1 MDNYTKGAVE
11 EYLERNRKS
20 LVELFN
26 DSQFPQGAVDDV
38 EQHIESHLES
48 IRQSIEK
55 DLLTDNAYATLLM
68 ELEAKK
74 RKIDDSTFYVS
85 LTDIAKMK
93 DIKNPSYVIQGW
105 LRDRNTL
112 GFLYLWEREHNRDF
126 YEMGY
131 HKVKRNL
138 SDPSF
143 TLTAKIWKEQTG
155 ATGII
160 SKQGNGG
167 GTFAHRD
174 IAIDFYEW
182 VFPEKRYE
190 LVKLIAG
197 KAAFFESVQGEIKQ
211 MKIDEPKE
219 N

>member
-1 MDNYTKGAVE
+1 MDSYTKGAVE
-11 EYLERNRKS
+11 EYLERHRKS
-20 LVELFN
+20 LEELYN
-26 DSQFPQGAVDDV
+26 NPTFPRGVVDDI
-38 EQHIESHLES
+38 EQHIESRLENV
-48 IRQSIEK
+48 RQSIEK
-55 DLLTDNAYATLLM
+55 DLLTNNAYATLLM
-68 ELEAKK
+68 ELEAKE
-74 RKIDDSTFYVS
+74 RKLDDSTFYVS

-93 DIKNPSYVIQGW
+93 DSKNPSYVIQGW
-105 LRDRNTL
+105 LRDRNTIE
-112 GFLYLWEREHNRDF
+112 FLHLWEREHNRDF
-126 YEMGY
+126 YEMGF

-174 IAIDFYEW
+174 IAIDFYAW
-182 VFPEKRYE
+182 VFPKKRYE

-197 KAAFFESVQGEIKQ
+197 KAAFFESVQGEINQ
-211 MKIDEPKE
+211 MKIERPEED
-219 N
+219 

>member
-1 MDNYTKGAVE
+1 MDE
-11 EYLERNRKS
+11 
-20 LVELFN
+20 LVN
-26 DSQFPQGAVDDV
+26 NGIIDQSD
-38 EQHIESHLES
+38 IESRQVE

-74 RKIDDSTFYVS
+74 RKIDDTTFYVS
-85 LTDIAKMK
+85 LTDIAKAK
-93 DIKNPSYVIQGW
+93 DPKNPSYVIQGW

-112 GFLYLWEREHNRDF
+112 ELLSLWEREHNPDF
-126 YEMGY
+126 FEMGY
-131 HKVKRNL
+131 QRVKRTL
-138 SDPSF
+138 SNPSF
-143 TLTAKIWKEQTG
+143 TLTGKIWKEQTG

-174 IAIDFYEW
+174 IAIDFYAW

-197 KAAFFESVQGEIKQ
+197 KAAFFETIQGEIKQ
-211 MKIDEPKE
+211 MKVKPSSVY
-219 N
+219 

>member
-11 EYLERNRKS
+11 EYLERSRKS
-20 LVELFN
+20 LLELFN
-26 DSQFPQGAVDDV
+26 DPSFPQGAVVD
-38 EQHIESHLES
+38 IESRLEG

-55 DLLTDNAYATLLM
+55 DLLTDNAYATLIM

-85 LTDIAKMK
+85 LTDIAKIK
-93 DIKNPSYVIQGW
+93 VPKNPSYVIQGW

-174 IAIDFYEW
+174 IAIDFYAW

-197 KAAFFESVQGEIKQ
+197 KSAFFETVQYEIAQIKV
-211 MKIDEPKE
+211 KTSE

>member
-11 EYLERNRKS
+11 EYLERSRKS
-20 LVELFN
+20 LLELFN
-26 DSQFPQGAVDDV
+26 DPSFPQGAVVD
-38 EQHIESHLES
+38 IESHLEG

-55 DLLTDNAYATLLM
+55 DLLTDNAYATLIM

-85 LTDIAKMK
+85 LTDIAKIK
-93 DIKNPSYVIQGW
+93 EPKNPSYVIQGW
-105 LRDRNTL
+105 LRDRSTL
-112 GFLYLWEREHNRDF
+112 GFLYFWEREHNRDF

-167 GTFAHRD
+167 GTFDKDRRCAPSQSGS
-174 IAIDFYEW
+174 Y
-182 VFPEKRYE
+182 
-190 LVKLIAG
+190 L
-197 KAAFFESVQGEIKQ
+197 
-211 MKIDEPKE
+211 
-219 N
+219 

>member
-11 EYLERNRKS
+11 EYLERHRKS
-20 LVELFN
+20 LEELYN
-26 DSQFPQGAVDDV
+26 DPTFPRGAVDNI
-38 EQHIESHLES
+38 EQHTESRLENV
-48 IRQSIEK
+48 RESIEK
-55 DLLTDNAYATLLM
+55 DLLTNNAYATLLI
-68 ELEAKK
+68 ELEVKE
-74 RKIDDSTFYVS
+74 RKLDDSTFYVS
-85 LTDIAKMK
+85 LTDIAKLK
-93 DIKNPSYVIQGW
+93 DSKNPSYVIQGW

-112 GFLYLWEREHNRDF
+112 GFLYLWEREHNRNF

-131 HKVKRNL
+131 HKLKRNL

-155 ATGII
+155 AIGII

-174 IAIDFYEW
+174 IAIDFYAW

-197 KAAFFESVQGEIKQ
+197 KAAFFESVQAEIQQ
-211 MKIDEPKE
+211 MKIDISEDD
-219 N
+219 

>member
-11 EYLERNRKS
+11 EYLERNREILDE
-20 LVELFN
+20 LVSN
-26 DSQFPQGAVDDV
+26 GIIDQSD
-38 EQHIESHLES
+38 IESRQVE

-55 DLLTDNAYATLLM
+55 DLLTNNAYATLLM

-85 LTDIAKMK
+85 LTDIAKME
-93 DIKNPSYVIQGW
+93 DPKNPSYVIQGW

-112 GFLYLWEREHNRDF
+112 ELLCLWEREHNPDF
-126 YEMGY
+126 FEMGY
-131 HKVKRNL
+131 QRVKRTL
-138 SDPSF
+138 SNPSF

-174 IAIDFYEW
+174 IAIDFYAW

-197 KAAFFESVQGEIKQ
+197 KAAFFETIQGEIKQ
-211 MKIDEPKE
+211 MKVDPSSVD
-219 N
+219 

>member
-20 LVELFN
+20 LLELFN
-26 DSQFPQGAVDDV
+26 DPSFPQGAVDDI
-38 EQHIESHLES
+38 EQHIESQLEGM
-48 IRQSIEK
+48 RRSIEK
-55 DLLTDNAYATLLM
+55 DLLTDNAYATLIM

-93 DIKNPSYVIQGW
+93 DNKNPSYVIQGW

-112 GFLYLWEREHNRDF
+112 EFLYLWEREHNRVF

-131 HKVKRNL
+131 HKVKKNL
-138 SDPSF
+138 SNPSF

-155 ATGII
+155 AIGII

-174 IAIDFYEW
+174 IAIEFYAW

-190 LVKLIAG
+190 LVKLLAG
-197 KAAFFESVQGEIKQ
+197 KAAFFESVQG
-211 MKIDEPKE
+211 
-219 N
+219 

>member
-11 EYLERNRKS
+11 EYLERSRKS
-20 LVELFN
+20 LLELFN
-26 DSQFPQGAVDDV
+26 DPSFPQSAVVD
-38 EQHIESHLES
+38 IENRLEG

-55 DLLTDNAYATLLM
+55 DLLTNNAYATLIM

-74 RKIDDSTFYVS
+74 RKINDSTFYVS

-93 DIKNPSYVIQGW
+93 DNKNPSYVIQAW

-112 GFLYLWEREHNRDF
+112 AFLYLWEREHNRNF
-126 YEMGY
+126 YEMGF
-131 HKVKRNL
+131 HKVNRNL

-143 TLTAKIWKEQTG
+143 TLTSKIWKEQTG
-155 ATGII
+155 AIGII

-174 IAIDFYEW
+174 IAIDFYAW
-182 VFPEKRYE
+182 VFPDKRYE

-197 KAAFFESVQGEIKQ
+197 KAAFFESVQSEIKQ
-211 MKIDEPKE
+211 MEIDISEDD
-219 N
+219 

>member
-11 EYLERNRKS
+11 EYLERHRKS
-20 LVELFN
+20 LEDLYN
-26 DSQFPQGAVDDV
+26 DPTFPQGAVDDI
-38 EQHIESHLES
+38 EQHIESRLENV
-48 IRQSIEK
+48 RQSIEK
-55 DLLTDNAYATLLM
+55 DLLNNNAYATLLM
-68 ELEAKK
+68 ELEAKE
-74 RKIDDSTFYVS
+74 RKLDDSTFYVS

-93 DIKNPSYVIQGW
+93 DSKNPSYVIHGW

-112 GFLYLWEREHNRDF
+112 EFLYLWECEHNPNF
-126 YEMGY
+126 HEMGF

-174 IAIDFYEW
+174 IAIDFYAW

-190 LVKLIAG
+190 LVKLIAA
-197 KAAFFESVQGEIKQ
+197 KAAFFESVKDEIKQ
-211 MKIDEPKE
+211 MKIDKPQED
-219 N
+219 

>member
-11 EYLERNRKS
+11 EYLERSRKS
-20 LVELFN
+20 LLELFN
-26 DSQFPQGAVDDV
+26 DPSFPQGAVDD
-38 EQHIESHLES
+38 IEKNIENRLEG

-55 DLLTDNAYATLLM
+55 DLLTDNAYATLIM

-85 LTDIAKMK
+85 LTDIAKIK
-93 DIKNPSYVIQGW
+93 DPKNPSYVIQGW

-126 YEMGY
+126 CEMGY

-143 TLTAKIWKEQTG
+143 TLTAKIWKERTA

-167 GTFAHRD
+167 GTFAYRD
-174 IAIDFYEW
+174 IAIDFYAW

-197 KAAFFESVQGEIKQ
+197 KVAFFEAVQHEIAQIKV
-211 MKIDEPKE
+211 KTSED
-219 N
+219 

>member
-20 LVELFN
+20 LLELFN
-26 DSQFPQGAVDDV
+26 DPSFPQGAVDDI
-38 EQHIESHLES
+38 EQHVESQLEGM
-48 IRQSIEK
+48 RRSIEK
-55 DLLTDNAYATLLM
+55 DLLTDNAYATLIM

-85 LTDIAKMK
+85 LTNIAKIK
-93 DIKNPSYVIQGW
+93 DPKNPSYVIQGW

-143 TLTAKIWKEQTG
+143 TLTVKIWKEQTG

-174 IAIDFYEW
+174 IAIDFYAW

-190 LVKLIAG
+190 LVKLISG
-197 KAAFFESVQGEIKQ
+197 KAAFFESVQGEIQQ
-211 MKIDEPKE
+211 MKIDKSE
-219 N
+219 

>member
-11 EYLERNRKS
+11 EYLERSRKS
-20 LVELFN
+20 LLELFN
-26 DSQFPQGAVDDV
+26 DPSFPQGTVVD
-38 EQHIESHLES
+38 IESRLEG
-48 IRQSIEK
+48 IRESIEK
-55 DLLTDNAYATLLM
+55 DLLTNNAYATLII
-68 ELEAKK
+68 ELEAQK

-93 DIKNPSYVIQGW
+93 DNKNPSYVIQAW

-112 GFLYLWEREHNRDF
+112 AFLYLWEREHNRNF
-126 YEMGY
+126 YEMGF
-131 HKVKRNL
+131 HKVNRNL
-138 SDPSF
+138 SEPSF
-143 TLTAKIWKEQTG
+143 TMTSKIWKEQTG
-155 ATGII
+155 AIGII

-174 IAIDFYEW
+174 IAIDFYAW

-197 KAAFFESVQGEIKQ
+197 KAAFFESVQDEIKQ
-211 MKIDEPKE
+211 MEIDISEDD
-219 N
+219 

>member
-11 EYLERNRKS
+11 EYLERHRKS
-20 LVELFN
+20 LEELFN
-26 DSQFPQGAVDDV
+26 DPTFPQGAIHDI
-38 EQHIESHLES
+38 EQHIESRLES
-48 IRQSIEK
+48 VRQSIEE
-55 DLLTDNAYATLLM
+55 DLLTDNAYATLIM

-74 RKIDDSTFYVS
+74 RKIDDSSFYVS

-93 DIKNPSYVIQGW
+93 DNKNPSYVIQGW

-112 GFLYLWEREHNRDF
+112 EFLYLWERENNRNF

-131 HKVKRNL
+131 HKLTRNL

-143 TLTAKIWKEQTG
+143 TLTAKIWKERTA

-174 IAIDFYEW
+174 IAIDFYAW

-197 KAAFFESVQGEIKQ
+197 KAAFFESVQAEIQQ
-211 MKIDEPKE
+211 MKIDISEE
-219 N
+219 D

>member
-1 MDNYTKGAVE
+1 MDIYTKGAVA
-11 EYLERNRKS
+11 EYLERNRKL
-20 LVELFN
+20 LVEFFN
-26 DSQFPQGAVDDV
+26 DPQFPQGAVDDV
-38 EQHIESHLES
+38 EQHIESRLES

-85 LTDIAKMK
+85 LTDIAKAK
-93 DIKNPSYVIQGW
+93 DSKNPSYVIQGW

-112 GFLYLWEREHNRDF
+112 ELLGLWEREHNPDF
-126 YEMGY
+126 FEMGY
-131 HKVKRNL
+131 QRVKRTL
-138 SDPSF
+138 SNPSF

-174 IAIDFYEW
+174 IAIDFYAW

-190 LVKLIAG
+190 LIKLIAG
-197 KAAFFESVQGEIKQ
+197 KAAFFEAVQREITQIKV
-211 MKIDEPKE
+211 KSSED
-219 N
+219 

>member
-11 EYLERNRKS
+11 EYLERSRKS
-20 LVELFN
+20 LLELFN
-26 DSQFPQGAVDDV
+26 DPSFPQGAVVD
-38 EQHIESHLES
+38 IESRLEG

-55 DLLTDNAYATLLM
+55 DLLTDNAYATLIM

-85 LTDIAKMK
+85 LTDIAKIK
-93 DIKNPSYVIQGW
+93 DPKNPSYVIQGW

-112 GFLYLWEREHNRDF
+112 GFLYFWEREHNRDF

-131 HKVKRNL
+131 HKLKRNL

-143 TLTAKIWKEQTG
+143 TLTAKIWKERTA

-174 IAIDFYEW
+174 IAIDFYAW

-197 KAAFFESVQGEIKQ
+197 KVAFFETVQREITQIKL
-211 MKIDEPKE
+211 KEPE
-219 N
+219 D

>member
-11 EYLERNRKS
+11 EYLERHRKS
-20 LVELFN
+20 LEELYN
-26 DSQFPQGAVDDV
+26 DPTFPQGAVDDI
-38 EQHIESHLES
+38 EHHIESRLES
-48 IRQSIEK
+48 VRQSIEEN
-55 DLLTDNAYATLLM
+55 LLTNNAYATLLM
-68 ELEAKK
+68 ELEAKE
-74 RKIDDSTFYVS
+74 RKLDDSTFYVS

-93 DIKNPSYVIQGW
+93 DSKNPSYVIQGW

-112 GFLYLWEREHNRDF
+112 GFLYLWEREHNRNF
-126 YEMGY
+126 YEMGF

-174 IAIDFYEW
+174 IAIDFYAW

-197 KAAFFESVQGEIKQ
+197 KVAFFETVQREIAQIKV
-211 MKIDEPKE
+211 KASED
-219 N
+219 

>member
-11 EYLERNRKS
+11 EYLERHRKS
-20 LVELFN
+20 LEDLYN
-26 DSQFPQGAVDDV
+26 DPTFPQGAVDDI
-38 EQHIESHLES
+38 EQHIESRLENV
-48 IRQSIEK
+48 RQSIEK
-55 DLLTDNAYATLLM
+55 DLLNNNAYATLLM
-68 ELEAKK
+68 ELEAKE
-74 RKIDDSTFYVS
+74 RKLDDSTFYVS

-93 DIKNPSYVIQGW
+93 DSKKPSYVIQGW

-112 GFLYLWEREHNRDF
+112 GFLYLWEREHNRNF

-131 HKVKRNL
+131 HKLKRNL

-143 TLTAKIWKEQTG
+143 TLTAKIWKERTG

-174 IAIDFYEW
+174 IAIDFYAW
-182 VFPEKRYE
+182 VFPKKRYE

-197 KAAFFESVQGEIKQ
+197 KAAFFESVKDEIKQ
-211 MKIDEPKE
+211 MKIEMPEED
-219 N
+219 

>member
-20 LVELFN
+20 LLELYN
-26 DSQFPQGAVDDV
+26 DPSFLQGAAVD
-38 EQHIESHLES
+38 IESRLEG
-48 IRQSIEK
+48 IRKSIEK
-55 DLLTDNAYATLLM
+55 DLLTDNAYATLIM
-68 ELEAKK
+68 ELEVKK
-74 RKIDDSTFYVS
+74 RKIDDSTYYVS
-85 LTDIAKMK
+85 LTDIARIK
-93 DIKNPSYVIQGW
+93 DPKNPSYVIQGW

-112 GFLYLWEREHNRDF
+112 VFLYLWEREHNQDF

-131 HKVKRNL
+131 YKLKRNL

-155 ATGII
+155 AIGII

-174 IAIDFYEW
+174 IAIDFYAW
-182 VFPEKRYE
+182 VFPKKRYE

-197 KAAFFESVQGEIKQ
+197 MVAFFEAVQHEITQIKVTTSE
-211 MKIDEPKE
+211 D
-219 N
+219 

>member
-11 EYLERNRKS
+11 EYLERHRKS
-20 LVELFN
+20 LEELFN
-26 DSQFPQGAVDDV
+26 DPTFPQGAIDDV
-38 EQHIESHLES
+38 EQHIESRLEGV
-48 IRQSIEK
+48 RQSIEK
-55 DLLTDNAYATLLM
+55 DLLTNNEYATLLM
-68 ELEAKK
+68 ELKAKE

-85 LTDIAKMK
+85 LTNIAKIK
-93 DIKNPSYVIQGW
+93 DNKNPSYVIQAW

-112 GFLYLWEREHNRDF
+112 GFLYSWEREHNRDF

-131 HKVKRNL
+131 HKLKRNL
-138 SDPSF
+138 LDPSF
-143 TLTAKIWKEQTG
+143 TLTAKIWKEQTA

-174 IAIDFYEW
+174 IAIDFYAW

-197 KAAFFESVQGEIKQ
+197 KAAFFESVRDEIKQ
-211 MKIDEPKE
+211 MKIERLEED
-219 N
+219 

>member
-1 MDNYTKGAVE
+1 M
-11 EYLERNRKS
+11 KS
-20 LVELFN
+20 LLELFN
-26 DSQFPQGAVDDV
+26 DPSFPQGAVVD
-38 EQHIESHLES
+38 IESRLEG

-55 DLLTDNAYATLLM
+55 DLLTDNAYATLIM

-85 LTDIAKMK
+85 LTDIAKIK
-93 DIKNPSYVIQGW
+93 DPKNPSYVIQGW

-131 HKVKRNL
+131 HKLKRNL

-143 TLTAKIWKEQTG
+143 TLTAKIWKERTA

-174 IAIDFYEW
+174 IAIDFYAW

-197 KAAFFESVQGEIKQ
+197 KVAFFETVQREITQIKL
-211 MKIDEPKE
+211 KEPE
-219 N
+219 D

>member
-1 MDNYTKGAVE
+1 MDNYIKGAVD

-20 LVELFN
+20 LEELFN
-26 DSQFPQGAVDDV
+26 DPTFPQGAVDDV
-38 EQHIESHLES
+38 EQHIESRLEGV
-48 IRQSIEK
+48 RQSIEK
-55 DLLTDNAYATLLM
+55 DLLTNNAYATLLM
-68 ELEAKK
+68 ELKAKE

-93 DIKNPSYVIQGW
+93 DNKNPSYVIQAW
-105 LRDRNTL
+105 LRDRNTIE
-112 GFLYLWEREHNRDF
+112 FLHLWEREHNRDF
-126 YEMGY
+126 YEMGF

-167 GTFAHRD
+167 GTFAHID
-174 IAIDFYEW
+174 IAIDFYAW
-182 VFPEKRYE
+182 VFPKKRYE

-197 KAAFFESVQGEIKQ
+197 KAAFFELVRHEIKQ
-211 MKIDEPKE
+211 MKIERPEED
-219 N
+219 

>member
-20 LVELFN
+20 LLELFN
-26 DSQFPQGAVDDV
+26 DPSFPQGAVDDI
-38 EQHIESHLES
+38 EQHIESQLEGM
-48 IRQSIEK
+48 RRSIEK
-55 DLLTDNAYATLLM
+55 DLLTDNAYATLIM

-93 DIKNPSYVIQGW
+93 DNKNPSYVIQGW

-112 GFLYLWEREHNRDF
+112 EFLYLWEREHNRVF

-131 HKVKRNL
+131 HKVKKNL
-138 SDPSF
+138 SNPSF

-155 ATGII
+155 AIGII

-174 IAIDFYEW
+174 IAIEFYAW

-190 LVKLIAG
+190 LVKLLAG
-197 KAAFFESVQGEIKQ
+197 KAAFFESVQGEIQQ
-211 MKIDEPKE
+211 MKIDKPEE

>member
-1 MDNYTKGAVE
+1 MDNYTRGAVE
-11 EYLERNRKS
+11 EYLERSRKS
-20 LVELFN
+20 LLELFN
-26 DSQFPQGAVDDV
+26 DPSFPQGAVVD
-38 EQHIESHLES
+38 IESRLEG

-55 DLLTDNAYATLLM
+55 DLLTDNAYATLIM

-85 LTDIAKMK
+85 LTDIAKIK
-93 DIKNPSYVIQGW
+93 ESKNPSYVIQGW
-105 LRDRNTL
+105 LRDRNTIE
-112 GFLYLWEREHNRDF
+112 FLHLWEREHNRDF

-131 HKVKRNL
+131 QKLKRNL

-143 TLTAKIWKEQTG
+143 TLTAKIWKERT
-155 ATGII
+155 AAIGII

-174 IAIDFYEW
+174 IAIDFYAW

-197 KAAFFESVQGEIKQ
+197 KAVFFEAVRDEIKQ
-211 MKIDEPKE
+211 MKIERPEED
-219 N
+219 

>member
-20 LVELFN
+20 LLELYN
-26 DSQFPQGAVDDV
+26 DPSFPQGAIVD
-38 EQHIESHLES
+38 IESRLEG
-48 IRQSIEK
+48 IRKSIEK
-55 DLLTDNAYATLLM
+55 DLLTDNAYATLIM

-85 LTDIAKMK
+85 LTDITKIK
-93 DIKNPSYVIQGW
+93 EPKNPSYVFQGW

-112 GFLYLWEREHNRDF
+112 EFLYLWEREHNRDF

-174 IAIDFYEW
+174 IAIDFYAW

-197 KAAFFESVQGEIKQ
+197 KAGFFESVQCEIQQ
-211 MKIDEPKE
+211 MKIDKPEDD
-219 N
+219 

>member
-20 LVELFN
+20 LLELYN
-26 DSQFPQGAVDDV
+26 DPSFPQGAVVD
-38 EQHIESHLES
+38 IESRLGG
-48 IRQSIEK
+48 IRRSIEK
-55 DLLTDNAYATLLM
+55 DLLTDNAYATLIM

-93 DIKNPSYVIQGW
+93 DPKNPSYVIQAW

-131 HKVKRNL
+131 HKLKRNL

-143 TLTAKIWKEQTG
+143 TLTAKIWKERTA

-174 IAIDFYEW
+174 IAIDFYAW

-197 KAAFFESVQGEIKQ
+197 KVAFFETVQHEIAQIKV
-211 MKIDEPKE
+211 KTSED
-219 N
+219 

>member
-1 MDNYTKGAVE
+1 MENYTKGAVE

-20 LVELFN
+20 LLELFN
-26 DSQFPQGAVDDV
+26 DPSFPQGAVDD
-38 EQHIESHLES
+38 IEKNIENRLEG

-55 DLLTDNAYATLLM
+55 DLLTDNAYATLIM

-85 LTDIAKMK
+85 LTDIAKIK
-93 DIKNPSYVIQGW
+93 DPKNPSYVIQGW

-131 HKVKRNL
+131 HKLKRNL

-155 ATGII
+155 ANGII

-174 IAIDFYEW
+174 IAIDFYAW

-197 KAAFFESVQGEIKQ
+197 KVAFFEAVQHEITQIKV
-211 MKIDEPKE
+211 KTSED
-219 N
+219 

>member
-1 MDNYTKGAVE
+1 M
-11 EYLERNRKS
+11 RNRKS
-20 LVELFN
+20 MEKLYK
-26 DSQFPQGAVDDV
+26 DPDFPKGAIDDID
-38 EQHIESHLES
+38 EHIENRLEKMH
-48 IRQSIEK
+48 QSIEK

-68 ELEAKK
+68 ELDARR

-85 LTDIAKMK
+85 LTDIAKIK
-93 DIKNPSYVIQGW
+93 DSKNPSYVIQGW

-112 GFLYLWEREHNRDF
+112 EFLHLWEREHNPDF
-126 YEMGY
+126 YEMGF
-131 HKVKRNL
+131 HRVKRTL

-143 TLTAKIWKEQTG
+143 TLTAKIWKKQTG

-174 IAIDFYEW
+174 IAIDFYAW

-190 LVKLIAG
+190 LVKLIAS
-197 KAAFFESVQGEIKQ
+197 KATLFESVQGEIRQ
-211 MKIDEPKE
+211 MKKE
-219 N
+219 KSEEKQQ